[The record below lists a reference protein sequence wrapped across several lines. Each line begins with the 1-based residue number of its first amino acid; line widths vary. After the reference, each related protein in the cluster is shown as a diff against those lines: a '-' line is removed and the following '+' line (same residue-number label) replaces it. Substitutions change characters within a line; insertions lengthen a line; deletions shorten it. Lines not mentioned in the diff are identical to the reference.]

1 MKSTAKALWVL
12 GLFLAAG
19 CASEPPPPLEV
30 LKPSELNARWKDFD
44 RKPVMV
50 HGWVRQTGR
59 TACIYDDE
67 DAARSNELSDRDR
80 RLAVINIPPDDASRL
95 AGKMDTIKGLFRWD
109 IQSHSPDFD
118 VCHYSGIEFGGA
130 P

>member
-1 MKSTAKALWVL
+1 MRSTAKALWIL
-12 GLFLAAG
+12 GLVLMAG

-50 HGWVRQTGR
+50 HGWLQQTGH

-67 DAARSNELSDRDR
+67 ESARSNELSDHDR
-80 RLAVINIPPDDASRL
+80 RLAVIDIPPAEASRL

-109 IQSHSPDFD
+109 IQTHSPDFS
-118 VCHYSGIEFGGA
+118 VCHYSGIEFGSA